1 MLRSDPAAARVML
14 SSLLARLPLPMA
26 GIVLLVHAHA
36 RTGSFSTAGLV
47 TAAYAVAAGAGGPGL
62 GRLVDRRG
70 QTAVLVGSALT
81 AALLLGAFAAVPAPA
96 PWVLVALAAGIGLA
110 TPPAGACARA
120 LLPSL
125 WRDAGAARRAYA
137 IDATAVE
144 LTWVAGP
151 PLALGCA
158 AVLSTGAAVLI
169 VAAIVLVGTLA
180 FAAQPASR
188 RRRPAPAGAGLPRG
202 RALASP
208 GLRTLVGA
216 LLAVGVLFGGV
227 EVAVTA
233 QATHLDHGAAG
244 GALLGLWGLGSL
256 LGGALA
262 TRLGGSATTGA
273 GLTRLLALLAAGHL
287 ALPFAASGLVPLAAV
302 LLVAG
307 AAIAP
312 TYAAVYAIAGR
323 VAPAGTATEAF
334 AWLAT
339 AAAVGSAAGN
349 ALAGALAEH
358 GGATTAFLVAAGA
371 AVVATAITGA
381 RAGTLG
387 ERAARRHPDRTMRA
401 ARGAATIV
409 GLVTGRAHP

>member
-1 MLRSDPAAARVML
+1 MLRSDPAAARVLL
-14 SSLLARLPLPMA
+14 SSVLARLPLPMA

-47 TAAYAVAAGAGGPGL
+47 TAAYAVAVGAGGPGL

-70 QTAVLVGSALT
+70 QTVVLAGSAVT

-120 LLPSL
+120 LVPHL
-125 WRDAGAARRAYA
+125 WRDPGAARRAYA

-158 AVLSTGAAVLI
+158 AVVSTGAAVVT

-188 RRRPAPAGAGLPRG
+188 RWRPEPAGPARRG
-202 RALASP
+202 GALRSP
-208 GLRTLVGA
+208 GLRTLAGA

-233 QATHLDHGAAG
+233 QATHMDHGAAG

-287 ALPFAASGLVPLAAV
+287 ALPVVASGLAPLGAV

-312 TYAAVYAIAGR
+312 SYAAVYAIAGR
-323 VAPAGTATEAF
+323 VAPAGATTEAF

-358 GGATTAFLVAAGA
+358 GGATTAFLLAAGA
-371 AVVATAITGA
+371 AVVACAITGA

-387 ERAARRHPDRTMRA
+387 DPAAPRHPDRTMRA
-401 ARGAATIV
+401 ARGPATIV